1 MVVAQKILSQL
12 QLIHFQLLTLGN
24 DTNSICQGDSVLL
37 DAGAG
42 HTNYLWST
50 GDTTQTIYASTSGSY
65 SVTVGNG
72 TAVSNSNSLS
82 FDGQDD
88 YAFIPDSPDLNF
100 GAGDI
105 TYECWVKLPQTNHSM
120 QANIVTNYI
129 TNTTPLFGLY
139 VGGTTEGFYEGRLG
153 VHYRTNQ
160 ANSETNCIS
169 TFRIDDN
176 LWHHVAALKILLKD
190 SIYLYIDGVL
200 NNREIVIIGD
210 NDTYQGI
217 VIGGNHLNRY
227 LNSNI
232 IQLSAWNRALT
243 QSEIR
248 SHMSCP
254 PTGNETS
261 LVGYWNFNEGS
272 GNTVTDLTSNGN
284 NGTINGASWSTQ
296 TPNQY
301 CNNCTATDSVYVQVQ
316 APTTLDLGSDTT
328 LICAGTSETL
338 DAGTGFSSYSW
349 SDGSTN
355 QTLDVSSAGTYTV
368 TGTDA
373 NGCSASDSVLVNIL
387 TVDIAQNDT
396 TICEGDSLVL
406 LANASQTYTS
416 GFSTSQLTGTLNN
429 GLLGYWPFNG
439 NANDES
445 GNGND
450 GTVNGVTLTN
460 DRFGNA
466 NSAYDFDGINDFIQV
481 SNSNSLS
488 IGNNGLSI
496 SLWVKNDA
504 IWQSP
509 RWLYMV
515 SKSDQTGGPMNGPG
529 YIIRSGADG
538 GAPFHYTPVFKN
550 NANEFGLNSTTII
563 SDTIEHLCLTYDNS
577 ITKLYRN
584 GIIDNS
590 SNFLSGSISD
600 NLFDLFFGSANNGT
614 THFFEGILDDIGIW
628 NRALSSQEVQQLYYG
643 SPDYTYSWSPSGKTT
658 SSITVFP
665 TSTTTYTVDVTSGST
680 TCQDSVTITVNQTYQ
695 ISVDSTVCDS
705 IQWDSN
711 WLASSGTYVDTLQ
724 NVSGCD
730 SIVTLNLTIHNSATG
745 DTTSRLVTVLFGMAI
760 RIRQQEL
767 IQRLYKH
774 LRVAIV

>member
-1 MVVAQKILSQL
+1 MSIWDKVLTADEILKYTFSALNGNESGLVNYWNFNQGSGITITDQTSNGNNGTINGATWSTTTLSLFQHNCITSDTIYVESNSNPTISVSSDQTICAGESATITASGASTYSWSTGETSTSINVSPSANTEYVVTGTDANGCTAKDTVSNTVNPQPIVD
-12 QLIHFQLLTLGN
+12 IGN
-24 DTNSICQGDSVLL
+24 DTTSICQGDSVLL
-37 DAGAG
+37 DAGSG

-50 GDTTQTIYASTSGSY
+50 GDTTQTIYASNSGNY
-65 SVTVGNG
+65 SVTAGNG

-176 LWHHVAALKILLKD
+176 LWHHVAAVKNSAKD

-316 APTTLDLGSDTT
+316 APATLDLGSDTT

-338 DAGTGFSSYSW
+338 DAGTGFSSYS
-349 SDGSTN
+349 
-355 QTLDVSSAGTYTV
+355 
-368 TGTDA
+368 
-373 NGCSASDSVLVNIL
+373 
-387 TVDIAQNDT
+387 
-396 TICEGDSLVL
+396 
-406 LANASQTYTS
+406 
-416 GFSTSQLTGTLNN
+416 
-429 GLLGYWPFNG
+429 
-439 NANDES
+439 
-445 GNGND
+445 
-450 GTVNGVTLTN
+450 
-460 DRFGNA
+460 
-466 NSAYDFDGINDFIQV
+466 
-481 SNSNSLS
+481 
-488 IGNNGLSI
+488 
-496 SLWVKNDA
+496 
-504 IWQSP
+504 
-509 RWLYMV
+509 
-515 SKSDQTGGPMNGPG
+515 
-529 YIIRSGADG
+529 GAM
-538 GAPFHYTPVFKN
+538 
-550 NANEFGLNSTTII
+550 
-563 SDTIEHLCLTYDNS
+563 
-577 ITKLYRN
+577 
-584 GIIDNS
+584 
-590 SNFLSGSISD
+590 
-600 NLFDLFFGSANNGT
+600 
-614 THFFEGILDDIGIW
+614 
-628 NRALSSQEVQQLYYG
+628 AL
-643 SPDYTYSWSPSGKTT
+643 
-658 SSITVFP
+658 P
-665 TSTTTYTVDVTSGST
+665 T
-680 TCQDSVTITVNQTYQ
+680 
-695 ISVDSTVCDS
+695 
-705 IQWDSN
+705 
-711 WLASSGTYVDTLQ
+711 
-724 NVSGCD
+724 
-730 SIVTLNLTIHNSATG
+730 
-745 DTTSRLVTVLFGMAI
+745 RL
-760 RIRQQEL
+760 
-767 IQRLYKH
+767 
-774 LRVAIV
+774 